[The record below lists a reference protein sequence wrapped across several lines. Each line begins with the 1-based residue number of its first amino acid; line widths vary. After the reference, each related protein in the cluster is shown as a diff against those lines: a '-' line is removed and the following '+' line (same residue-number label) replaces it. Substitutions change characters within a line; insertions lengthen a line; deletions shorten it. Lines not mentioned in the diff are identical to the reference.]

1 MSYDAPF
8 AGLKVVDLSQGIA
21 GPYSA
26 MLLAQYGADVIK
38 VEPPEGDWA
47 RALGK
52 RYGDMTAFAIA
63 ANLGK
68 RAIVLDLKTD
78 EDRQIL
84 RRLVLDRR
92 RVPRILP
99 AGRGG
104 APRVRLSGRRG
115 DQPAHHLPLGLGLR
129 PDRPR
134 RERPAVDTVFQAFT
148 GLMSV
153 NRGLDGIPHR
163 VPVIVMDMAT
173 ALSNFQA
180 MAVALYARRD
190 EPRGRY
196 IESSLLRGGATLQ
209 AVSMI
214 QHHLEGGKPQPGL
227 TPSGTFKASDGWI
240 NLTILR
246 DAEFPD
252 ALRRA
257 RDPRGQGRSAL
268 RHQRLALRERGGA
281 ERGARPRVRW
291 AHHRGSS
298 ARLRGARLM
307 HQRVNTYLEFLDDP
321 RVKATGAV
329 TSIEQPG
336 IGRVPVPQV
345 PGLPPLAAAPR
356 ARCRHGSTSAGKR
369 SWPSWGERPWILPS
383 RASVI
388 PPVAGRWTFHA
399 ALSRGRCVPA
409 LSERLI
415 SSGACRTAAS
425 RTAARSGSCWKKAAG
440 RARPSTRCS
449 PSSPVNR
456 VSTSI

>member
-47 RALGK
+47 RALGR

-68 RAIVLDLKTD
+68 RSIVLDLKTD
-78 EDRQIL
+78 EDRRIL
-84 RRLVLDRR
+84 RRLVATADVFLESFRPGVAARLGVGYPD
-92 RVPRILP
+92 VEAINPRIIY
-99 AGRGG
+99 
-104 APRVRLSGRRG
+104 LSVSGFG
-115 DQPAHHLPLGLGLR
+115 QTG
-129 PDRPR
+129 PDA
-134 RERPAVDTVFQAFT
+134 ERPAVDTVFQAFT

-196 IESSLLRGGATLQ
+196 IESSLLRGGSTIQ

-246 DAEFPD
+246 DADFPVLCD
-252 ALRRA
+252 ALEIPA
-257 RDPRGQGRSAL
+257 AKGDPRFATNDSRFANVTALNALLDPAFAGRTTADL
-268 RHQRLALRERGGA
+268 
-281 ERGARPRVRW
+281 
-291 AHHRGSS
+291 S
-298 ARLRGARLM
+298 ARLRAAGLM
-307 HQRVNTYLEFLDDP
+307 HQRVNTYLEFLEDP
-321 RVKATGAV
+321 HVQAIGAV
-329 TSIEQPG
+329 TWIEQPG
-336 IGRVPVPQV
+336 LGRVPVPQV
-345 PGLPPLAAAPR
+345 PGLPPLRSGTPR
-356 ARCRHGSTSAGKR
+356 AVA
-369 SWPSWGERPWILPS
+369 PSLDQHRKEIL
-383 RASVI
+383 AEL
-388 PPVAGRWTFHA
+388 G
-399 ALSRGRCVPA
+399 
-409 LSERLI
+409 
-415 SSGACRTAAS
+415 
-425 RTAARSGSCWKKAAG
+425 
-440 RARPSTRCS
+440 
-449 PSSPVNR
+449 
-456 VSTSI
+456 

>member
-52 RYGDMTAFAIA
+52 RYGDLSAFFVA

-68 RAIVLDLKTD
+68 RAIVLDLKAEEGQAT
-78 EDRQIL
+78 L
-84 RRLVLDRR
+84 RRLLSTADVFLESYRPGVVARLGIAYPD
-92 RVPRILP
+92 VVALNPRIIY
-99 AGRGG
+99 
-104 APRVRLSGRRG
+104 LSVSGFG
-115 DQPAHHLPLGLGLR
+115 QTG
-129 PDRPR
+129 PDA
-134 RERPAVDTVFQAFT
+134 ERPAVDTVFQAFT

-196 IESSLLRGGATLQ
+196 IESSLLRGGATIQ

-214 QHHLEGGKPQPGL
+214 QHHLEDGKPQPGL

-240 NLTILR
+240 NVTILR
-246 DAEFPD
+246 DAEFPVLCD
-252 ALRRA
+252 ALELPA
-257 RDPRGQGRSAL
+257 AGKDPRFATNNLRFANVGALSAL
-268 RHQRLALRERGGA
+268 LEPAF
-281 ERGARPRVRW
+281 ARRTT
-291 AHHRGSS
+291 ADLS
-298 ARLRGARLM
+298 ARLRAARLM

-321 RVKATGAV
+321 QVAAAGAV
-329 TSIEQPG
+329 AWIEQPG

-345 PGLPPLAAAPR
+345 PGLPLIRSGTPLAMAPSLDQHR
-356 ARCRHGSTSAGKR
+356 K
-369 SWPSWGERPWILPS
+369 EIL
-383 RASVI
+383 AE
-388 PPVAGRWTFHA
+388 
-399 ALSRGRCVPA
+399 LD
-409 LSERLI
+409 
-415 SSGACRTAAS
+415 
-425 RTAARSGSCWKKAAG
+425 
-440 RARPSTRCS
+440 
-449 PSSPVNR
+449 
-456 VSTSI
+456 